1 MIKLYKYVYCITLT
15 HTLRPILLRYTKS
28 KNYCH
33 LCSCNHCLSFIIS
46 LTNIHPIPSKFHPN
60 HPKTT
65 KLKPLSTKRAA
76 HNNKQHKASFHG
88 SEGPLQE
95 ATNRHKSCTR
105 EINIIHRIYHR
116 QQGHKNKIWELL
128 EGEWRQGTHF
138 LSQNMGWV
146 EIFDHS
152 NVAHIFYV
160 GKLLGI
166 PQRHG

>member
-1 MIKLYKYVYCITLT
+1 MFQSINHSIKTLILGHLSKPWFKKTVWDRDFGCNIKVFGLTTTTIAVAFTRDFLQCQGSPQNHNFDANLKPHSKVFVILIQNYK
-15 HTLRPILLRYTKS
+15 HS
-28 KNYCH
+28 Q
-33 LCSCNHCLSFIIS
+33 SCMWSQKH
-46 LTNIHPIPSKFHPN
+46 HQIPSKFHPN

-116 QQGHKNKIWELL
+116 Q
-128 EGEWRQGTHF
+128 
-138 LSQNMGWV
+138 
-146 EIFDHS
+146 
-152 NVAHIFYV
+152 
-160 GKLLGI
+160 
-166 PQRHG
+166 